1 MRSVY
6 KTHPVHG
13 KCLFIDNGY
22 LEVGIALEFGIRI
35 VHFSFLDGENVFY
48 EQPADSHAFE
58 TPEGWRLR
66 GGHRLWLT
74 PEDKNTYFP
83 DNLPVDHELG
93 NNSVLITQS
102 EDSWLGLLKSVE
114 ITLHPKCA
122 EVKHIIK
129 NTSKSPRTTSLWGV
143 SVMKPG
149 GVEKIPL
156 PTVPEGGEPLFNLAM
171 WGHSSLADE
180 RITFGKENLTL
191 TWQDL
196 EKSLKIGIAHPTA
209 DVCYERGNIAF
220 YVNYTVQKDAKYSHS
235 GVSYETFFSK
245 YMVEVE
251 TLSPAV
257 TLAYGESAEHTEF
270 WRLEKI

>member
-6 KTHPVHG
+6 KNHPVHG

-22 LEVGIALEFGIRI
+22 LEVGVALEFGIRI
-35 VHFSFLDGENVFY
+35 VHFSFLGGQNVFY
-48 EQPADSHAFE
+48 EQPLDSHAFE
-58 TPEGWRLR
+58 TPDGWRLR

-74 PEDKNTYFP
+74 PEDKDTYCP
-83 DNLPVDHELG
+83 DNAPVEHEILDG
-93 NNSVLITQS
+93 CVRITQKA
-102 EDSWLGLLKSVE
+102 DPWLKVVKSVG
-114 ITLHPKCA
+114 ITLHPKCV
-122 EVKHIIK
+122 EVKHTVK
-129 NTSKSPRTTSLWGV
+129 NVGESLRTTSIWPV
-143 SVMKPG
+143 SVMAPG

-180 RITFGKENLTL
+180 RISYGKEYLEI

-196 EKSLKIGIAHPTA
+196 EKSLKIGVAHPSA
-209 DVCYERGNIAF
+209 DVCYERGSLAF
-220 YVNYTVQKDAKYSHS
+220 YVNYNVQKWAKYSHS

-257 TLAYGESAEHTEF
+257 TIAPGECAEHTEF
-270 WRLEKI
+270 WRIEKI